1 MRLSARVLGVI
12 ALRLGV
18 VAALGAQ
25 APAPP
30 RQLSAAETGCD
41 STRPAATEPVYQAD
55 SVDRAARAPYVRVT
69 ELPYRMREVQT
80 GRTMLQFVVDAEG
93 RVERCSIA
101 LVEESSPEW
110 TTAVLPELRKARFDP
125 ARKDGRKV
133 RQLVYQVCTD
143 HSDGRPAVSQ

>member
-1 MRLSARVLGVI
+1 M
-12 ALRLGV
+12 
-18 VAALGAQ
+18 
-25 APAPP
+25 
-30 RQLSAAETGCD
+30 
-41 STRPAATEPVYQAD
+41 
-55 SVDRAARAPYVRVT
+55 DRAARAPYVRVT

-110 TTAVLPELRKARFDP
+110 TTAVLPELRRARFDP

-133 RQLVYQVCTD
+133 RQLVYQVFTY

>member
-1 MRLSARVLGVI
+1 MGGI

-18 VAALGAQ
+18 VAGLGAQ
-25 APAPP
+25 EPAPP
-30 RQLSAAETGCD
+30 RRLSPVETGCD
-41 STRPAATEPVYQAD
+41 STRPAATGPVYRAD
-55 SVDRAARAPYVRVT
+55 SVDRAAKPPYVRVS

-101 LVEESSPEW
+101 LVEESSAEW
-110 TTAVLPELRKARFDP
+110 TTAVLPELRKARFEP

-133 RQLVYQVCTD
+133 RQLVYLVFTY
-143 HSDGRPAVSQ
+143 HSDGRTAVSQ